1 MQKKGTPEYGNCP
14 LCRAPTVFKADK
26 CTLGSGSL
34 ETGLLTH
41 SSAANL
47 DIALMNFMKDWFPK
61 EVRIKAREN
70 GEEANKEMA
79 EELGIDKDCRVM

>member
-26 CTLGSGSL
+26 S
-34 ETGLLTH
+34 
-41 SSAANL
+41 NL
-47 DIALMNFMKDWFPK
+47 DVALMNFMKDWFPK
-61 EVRIKAREN
+61 EVRIKAKEN